1 MVLIGAGRLGDR
13 NYLPLATR
21 RGTSIR
27 NERRME
33 RAPEALREAVEIWK
47 KERPAADLRSLTAVY
62 DCMGLVFAC
71 RRTCVELSELKMILH
86 DDEYRRLSEPEE
98 VEIGDIVTY
107 HNEYGVAH
115 VGIVVDVGRH
125 LTTTRSITIMSKWG
139 GNGEYIHPVDH
150 VPGAYGQ
157 HVEYWTE
164 RKRDL

>member
-1 MVLIGAGRLGDR
+1 MVLIGAGRPGDR

-27 NERRME
+27 NEQRME
-33 RAPEALREAVEIWK
+33 QAPEALRAAVEIWQR
-47 KERPAADLRSLTAVY
+47 ERPAAQLRSITAVY

-71 RRTCVELSELKMILH
+71 RRTCVELSELNMVLR

-98 VEIGDIVTY
+98 VEIGDIVIY
-107 HNEYGVAH
+107 YNEHGVTH

-125 LTTTRSITIMSKWG
+125 LTTARSITIMSKWG
-139 GNGEYIHPVDH
+139 SNGEYIHPVNH
-150 VPGAYGQ
+150 VPEAYGQ

-164 RKRDL
+164 RKRKP